1 MRWVSIFPSQL
12 LKIWTRLDTML
23 NILLIAD
30 IVSKIISLVIFVCL
44 AMWSIRNPSHRR
56 DGIVYNIPCKGCDRS
71 YIGETARPIKER
83 ITEHKRD
90 VRLRRTD
97 NSAVAEHA
105 WNNQHQPDWDGV
117 QCLSQERHWYT
128 RRVKEAIN
136 IRLNP
141 NNFNRDNGSISP
153 NFGCGRYA
161 AMTLA
166 VLPANTGWFHSADGP
181 SQRPVDWLSTVC
193 VGQ

>member
-1 MRWVSIFPSQL
+1 
-12 LKIWTRLDTML
+12 ML
-23 NILLIAD
+23 NILLVFIVD

-44 AMWSIRNPSHRR
+44 AMWSIRNLKVHDVSCASATLHLVIITTVSKGLLYSTGGPAERSIIRSIIGTITH
-56 DGIVYNIPCKGCDRS
+56 NIPCKGCDRS

-105 WNNQHQPDWDGV
+105 WDNQHQPDWDGV

-136 IRLNP
+136 IAWQQE
-141 NNFNRDNGSISP
+141 GE
-153 NFGCGRYA
+153 A
-161 AMTLA
+161 
-166 VLPANTGWFHSADGP
+166 
-181 SQRPVDWLSTVC
+181 
-193 VGQ
+193 

>member
-1 MRWVSIFPSQL
+1 MGGGLTTTKIENNIASDIRLSRNVVNKESKSSRRFVRICNTKRSDTTLRQQL
-12 LKIWTRLDTML
+12 TRPKDP
-23 NILLIAD
+23 I
-30 IVSKIISLVIFVCL
+30 
-44 AMWSIRNPSHRR
+44 PPHRR
-56 DGIVYNIPCKGCDRS
+56 DGIVYNIPCEGCDRS

-105 WNNQHQPDWDGV
+105 WDNQHQPDWDGV

-141 NNFNRDNGSISP
+141 NNFNRDNGIDIPKFWMRTIRRHDTRRPASQHQSIPFSRQSEP
-153 NFGCGRYA
+153 A
-161 AMTLA
+161 A
-166 VLPANTGWFHSADGP
+166 
-181 SQRPVDWLSTVC
+181 R
-193 VGQ
+193 